1 MTAVKNKFLSIALV
15 LVTLLAGLVLFSACS
30 GNDEK
35 PDELKVTFM
44 VEDSASGEW
53 KQYTEV
59 SVENNAVT
67 LPTVTKQYYTFANW
81 YENKEFTGNVFT
93 GENVTESKTVYA
105 RFIPI
110 EVNVHI
116 NGVALGTQNLID
128 VVNGSYNPGE
138 NLEFDGWY
146 TNANYTTKWDNKAET
161 NDLYAKSVAR
171 ITFNDGYQDVYS
183 ITVNPG
189 TVYTEPAVQEIKT
202 AEGDTSTVEKYCIW
216 KNYMSLR
223 DISYVDEQGNVF
235 DFTKAIEKNTVITVK
250 WRSPF
255 FTYQVNEQTGNLCLT
270 MYGADRYDD
279 TETTAKPNTVPVM
292 SVLSEITFDQDGDG
306 IAESYT
312 VESIRLE
319 TSMLDSAELKKLLI
333 GEGIVYIQNL
343 NANASS
349 LEEIVLPS
357 TLKAMQNCFNNLN
370 KLKGITIPDGVEVI
384 IGCFWANTATS
395 WNNYSVYNKGDNY
408 GFEIAIPESVKNI
421 SMLPS
426 NLAFSHTKENAENG
440 DFYHDGNY
448 IFQKDARGLILIA
461 DFTEGNSVSVP
472 EGVNGIQVGTY
483 YNKSF
488 QYLTLPSTFSFVNY
502 NEDIAN
508 YPAAAFQYSSKS
520 FLYNAQYANDVKGNI
535 APTGYAIFNA
545 MEKITLLNI
554 KQAAYPD
561 TMPTSAFIGD
571 ATGWASISEKYYE
584 FCDSSSLASKVAYT
598 GENDTPNVTINYEN
612 AVTGETFSAS
622 LQKQKGNC
630 LTLEELLAALDSANA
645 TTLKSDYESG
655 KLLLKA
661 VKNFG
666 ISYDLSAKL
675 ERNVYLDLS
684 VTYSLDGGYTAKDN
698 GDGTATITG
707 YDKSTALIAGDGL
720 SIVMVPDTVTIGGKT
735 LKVTAIAANAFAD
748 VSDLGYIVL
757 PSTLK
762 TIGEKAFFNCA
773 ALKVADISACKL
785 THIGASAFEGTSLTS
800 VTLALSELQEVGK
813 YAFKIS
819 TLKQFCVAEGE
830 EQRAMVGKTDLK
842 EGEFFFVYGQVA
854 YSYTDFASVPVGLY
868 RFVSKTTE
876 NDVTIY
882 DVQFVA
888 SAGGYNANTD
898 MYNLMGATINLGD
911 ITDTD
916 NIIRYEVMEGAFYYL
931 TGDSYINFYCIS
943 KIHANAFVECDADEF
958 SNWSFT
964 YSSTYMGSAI
974 KGSKKLKELV
984 NDENCADIFEEN
996 WYSGYTDDGM
1006 GSNRMQEA

>member
-1 MTAVKNKFLSIALV
+1 MTAVKNKFLSITPV
-15 LVTLLAGLVLFSACS
+15 LVILLAGLFLFSACS
-30 GNDEK
+30 GNNDK
-35 PDELKVTFM
+35 TDELKVTFM

-53 KQYTEV
+53 KQYSEI
-59 SVENNAVT
+59 SVENDMVT
-67 LPTVTKQYYTFANW
+67 LPTATKQYYTFANW
-81 YENKEFTGNVFT
+81 YENKKFTGNVFT

-116 NGVALGTQNLID
+116 NGVDMGTQNLID

-171 ITFNDGYQDVYS
+171 ITFNDGYQNVYS

-189 TVYTEPAVQEIKT
+189 TVYTDPAVQEIKT
-202 AEGDTSTVEKYCIW
+202 TEGDTLTVEKYCIW
-216 KNYMSLR
+216 QNYMSLR
-223 DISYVDEQGNVF
+223 DISYVDGDGNVF
-235 DFTKAIEKNTVITVK
+235 DFTKAIDKNTVITVK

-270 MYGADRYDD
+270 MYGVNRYDD
-279 TETTAKPNTVPVM
+279 TETTVKPNTVPVM
-292 SVLSEITFDQDGDG
+292 SVLSKITFDNDGDG
-306 IAESYT
+306 IAETYT

-319 TSMLDSAELKKLLI
+319 ATTLDSAELKKLII

-349 LEEIVLPS
+349 LEKIVLPS

-370 KLKGITIPDGVEVI
+370 KLKEITIPDGVEVI

-395 WNNYSVYNKGDNY
+395 WNNYSVYNKGENY
-408 GFEIAIPESVKNI
+408 GFDIAIPESVKNL
-421 SMLPS
+421 SMVPS
-426 NLAFSHTKENAENG
+426 NLIFTHTKDTAENG
-440 DFYHDGNY
+440 DFYKEGNY
-448 IFQKDARGLILIA
+448 IFKKDVNGLILIA
-461 DFTEGNSVSVP
+461 DFTEGDSVTVP

-488 QYLTLPSTFSFVNY
+488 KYLTLPSTFSFVNY

-508 YPAAAFQYSSKS
+508 YPAASFQYSCKS

-545 MEKITLLNI
+545 MEKITILNF
-554 KQAAYPD
+554 KQASYPEN
-561 TMPTSAFIGD
+561 MPTSAFIGD

-584 FCDSSSLASKVAYT
+584 FCDSSSLADKVAYT
-598 GENDTPNVTINYEN
+598 GENSTPTITINYEN
-612 AVTGETFSAS
+612 IVTGETFSAT
-622 LQKQKGNC
+622 LQKQNGEN
-630 LTLEELLAALDSANA
+630 LTVEELLEALDNINF
-645 TTLKSDYESG
+645 TTLKSDYENG
-655 KLLLKA
+655 KLVMKT

-666 ISYDLSAKL
+666 TSYDLSAKID
-675 ERNVYLDLS
+675 RNVYLD
-684 VTYSLDGGYTAKDN
+684 VYFTYSFDGGYKVKDN
-698 GDGTATITG
+698 GDGTATVTG
-707 YDKSTALIAGDGL
+707 YDKNTALIAGDGL
-720 SIVMVPDTVTIGGKT
+720 SIVMIPDTVTVDGIKLT
-735 LKVTAIAANAFAD
+735 VTAIEANAFAN
-748 VSDLGYIVL
+748 VSDIGYIVL

-762 TIGEKAFFNCA
+762 TVGEKAFFNCA
-773 ALKVADISACKL
+773 ALKVADLSACKL
-785 THIGASAFEGTSLTS
+785 TNIGASSFEGTSLTS
-800 VTLALSELQEVGK
+800 ITLALSELQEVGK

-819 TLKQFCVAEGE
+819 TLKQFCVADGE
-830 EQRAMVGKTDLK
+830 EDRAMIGKTDLK

-854 YSYTDFASVPVGLY
+854 YSYTNFDSVPVGLY
-868 RFVSKTTE
+868 RFVSKMTYG
-876 NDVTIY
+876 DVTTY

-911 ITDTD
+911 ISDTN

-931 TGDSYINFYCIS
+931 NGDSYINFYCIS
-943 KIHANAFVECDADEF
+943 KIHANAFAECDADEF

-964 YSSTYMGSAI
+964 YSSKYMGSAI
-974 KGSKKLKELV
+974 SGTKKLKELV
-984 NDENCADIFEEN
+984 NDDNCAGVFEEN

-1006 GSNRMQEA
+1006 GANRMQEA